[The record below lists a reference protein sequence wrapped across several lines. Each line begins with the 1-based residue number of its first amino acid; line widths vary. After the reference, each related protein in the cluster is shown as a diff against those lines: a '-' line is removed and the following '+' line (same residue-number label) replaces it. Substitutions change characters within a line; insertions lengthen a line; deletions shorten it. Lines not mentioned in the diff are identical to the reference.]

1 MNNKKQI
8 KKKINKNIKAII
20 KNKKEAHKLTIS
32 LQKLFKSQQ
41 YNY

>member
-20 KNKKEAHKLTIS
+20 KNKKEA
-32 LQKLFKSQQ
+32 QKLFKSQQ